1 MENRTKTWIWVVILI
16 WGIIFAIVMAIYTY
30 NRGSISD
37 VNIVNTQKL
46 AEVENQENSYNEMM
60 NEVVETSSKNTN
72 ISPNAVVIQKR
83 YYKGCDHLL
92 RETVEIPEELI
103 NQDEN
108 SLKGYYSD
116 WKVEQ
121 YSPTEIVIYKEFK
134 GICNEHYVIK
144 EHNGVLGIFVEN
156 DEKVQEWQ
164 EDTEI
169 EVQYLPEEDIEEFK
183 VGVRVVGKMNLITF
197 LEDYE

>member
-16 WGIIFAIVMAIYTY
+16 LGIVFAIVMAIYTY

-60 NEVVETSSKNTN
+60 NEVVETSSTNTN

-83 YYKGCDHLL
+83 YYKGCDHLI

-108 SLKGYYSD
+108 SLKEYYSD

-121 YSPTEIVIYKEFK
+121 YSPTELVIYKEFK

>member
-1 MENRTKTWIWVVILI
+1 MGNRAKTWIWLGILI
-16 WGIIFAIVMAIYTY
+16 LGIVFAIVMAIYMS
-30 NRGSISD
+30 NRGS
-37 VNIVNTQKL
+37 VLEENIINTQKL
-46 AEVENQENSYNEMM
+46 AEVKNQENSYNEMM
-60 NEVVETSSKNTN
+60 NEIVETSSTNAN
-72 ISPNAVVIQKR
+72 ISPNAIVIQKR
-83 YYKGCDHLL
+83 YYESCDHLI
-92 RETVEIPEELI
+92 RETVDIPEELI

-108 SLKGYYSD
+108 ILKKYYSD

-121 YSPTEIVIYKEFK
+121 YSPTEIIIYKEFK
-134 GICNEHYVIK
+134 GICNEHYIIK

-169 EVQYLPEEDIEEFK
+169 EVQYLPDEDVEEFK

>member
-1 MENRTKTWIWVVILI
+1 MENRAKTWIWVGILI
-16 WGIIFAIVMAIYTY
+16 LGIIFAIVMAIYTY

-60 NEVVETSSKNTN
+60 NEVVETSSTNNN

-121 YSPTEIVIYKEFK
+121 YFPTEIVIYKEFK

>member
-1 MENRTKTWIWVVILI
+1 MENRTKTWIWVGILI
-16 WGIIFAIVMAIYTY
+16 LGIVLAIVMAIYTY

-37 VNIVNTQKL
+37 MNIVNTQKL
-46 AEVENQENSYNEMM
+46 AETENQENSYNEMM
-60 NEVVETSSKNTN
+60 NEVLETSSTNTN

-83 YYKGCDHLL
+83 YYKGCDHLI

-108 SLKGYYSD
+108 SLKEYYSD

-183 VGVRVVGKMNLITF
+183 VGVRVVGKRNLITF

>member
-1 MENRTKTWIWVVILI
+1 MENRAKTWIWVGILI
-16 WGIIFAIVMAIYTY
+16 LGIIFAIVMAIYTY

-60 NEVVETSSKNTN
+60 NEVVETSSTNTN

-108 SLKGYYSD
+108 SLKEYYSD

-121 YSPTEIVIYKEFK
+121 YSPTEIIIYKEFK

-169 EVQYLPEEDIEEFK
+169 EVQYLPEEDIEEFE

>member
-16 WGIIFAIVMAIYTY
+16 LGIVFAIVMAIYTY

-60 NEVVETSSKNTN
+60 NEVVETSSTNTN

-83 YYKGCDHLL
+83 YYKGCDHLI

-108 SLKGYYSD
+108 SLKEYYSD

>member
-16 WGIIFAIVMAIYTY
+16 LGIVFAIVMAIYTY

-60 NEVVETSSKNTN
+60 NEVVETSSTNTN

-83 YYKGCDHLL
+83 YYKGCDHLI
-92 RETVEIPEELI
+92 RKTVEIPEELI

-108 SLKGYYSD
+108 SLKEYYSD

>member
-16 WGIIFAIVMAIYTY
+16 LGIVFAIVMAIYTY

-60 NEVVETSSKNTN
+60 NEVVETSSTNTN

-83 YYKGCDHLL
+83 YYKGCDHLI

-108 SLKGYYSD
+108 SLKEYYSD

-121 YSPTEIVIYKEFK
+121 YSPTELVIYKEFR

>member
-16 WGIIFAIVMAIYTY
+16 LGIVFAIVMAIYTY

-60 NEVVETSSKNTN
+60 NEVVETSSTNTN

-108 SLKGYYSD
+108 SLKEYYSD